1 VKRYIV
7 ADELHVEGQET
18 VSTES
23 RALKKTVTSEQQLSI
38 ASQTSIWCT
47 DILQPTAR
55 SLMQAIRPIIEIYV
69 KLQNEAALLA
79 LKKQRLKVLA
89 TCYPNDPIFAKLRR
103 QCREV
108 KIA

>member
-1 VKRYIV
+1 MPTSCTSKAKR
-7 ADELHVEGQET
+7 Q
-18 VSTES
+18 S
-23 RALKKTVTSEQQLSI
+23 RPRAAPWKIVTSEQQLSF
-38 ASQTSIWCT
+38 ACQTCIWCT
-47 DILQPTAR
+47 DILQPTAS

-103 QCREV
+103 QCREEIS
-108 KIA
+108 KA